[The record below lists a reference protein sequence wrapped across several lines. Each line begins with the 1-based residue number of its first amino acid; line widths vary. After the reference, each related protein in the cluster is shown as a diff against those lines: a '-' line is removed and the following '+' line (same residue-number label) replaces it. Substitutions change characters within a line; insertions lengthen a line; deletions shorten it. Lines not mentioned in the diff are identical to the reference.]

1 MGCFGGKQV
10 KSEDSTRNNE
20 NKNKSESLSNQPD
33 LNSGYL
39 FIIREASAN
48 REESAYP
55 SRLQS
60 HT

>member
-1 MGCFGGKQV
+1 M
-10 KSEDSTRNNE
+10 KSEESTRNNE
-20 NKNKSESLSNQPD
+20 NKNKSDGFLNQPD
-33 LNSGYL
+33 ANSGYL

-60 HT
+60 HVSQIN